1 MMTMQLEILIIAMFV
16 SASCA
21 VLGSF
26 LILRGMA
33 MMSDAISHSVLLG
46 IVLAF
51 FIVSSLSSPLLIVGA
66 GLSGLLTVVLVDI
79 VNKKKFIKKDASIG
93 LVFPLLFSIA
103 IIVISK
109 YAGNIHLDIDSVLLG
124 ELAFA
129 PFNRFIFD
137 GTDLGPKSLYV
148 MITLF
153 VLNSLFVVFFYK
165 ELKITTFDK
174 SLSSTLGF
182 RPNILNLFLMGMVS
196 ITCVAAFDVVGS
208 ILVIAYMIIPPATA
222 YLLTEKLSYLIVLS
236 VIIGILSS
244 VAGFILAHLINA
256 NIAGSISVVCG
267 LFFVLALFLSPGNGI
282 ISNIRDR
289 VRKKWQ
295 FAESLLLVHLSNH
308 EGQPDYDEESQ
319 IGHLSKHMLWDVQFG
334 EKVIGLAL
342 KNGYLL
348 ISGQNLVLT
357 DKGREYVE
365 EIKESTI

>member
-1 MMTMQLEILIIAMFV
+1 MTIQLEILIIAIFV

-26 LILRGMA
+26 LILRVMA

-46 IVLAF
+46 IVIAF
-51 FIVSSLSSPLLIVGA
+51 FIVSSLTSPLLIVGA

-103 IIVISK
+103 IIIISK
-109 YAGNIHLDIDSVLLG
+109 YAGNIHLDIDTVLLG

-129 PFNRFIFD
+129 PFNRFELGGID
-137 GTDLGPKSLYV
+137 IGPKSLYI

-153 VLNSLFVVFFYK
+153 IINSFFIAFFYK

-182 RPNILNLFLMGMVS
+182 RPNFLNLFLMGMVS

-222 YLLTEKLSYLIVLS
+222 YLLTEKLSYMIILS
-236 VIIGILSS
+236 VIVGMLSS
-244 VAGFILAHLINA
+244 IAGFILANVINA
-256 NIAGSISVVCG
+256 NIAGSISVMCG
-267 LFFVLALFLSPGNGI
+267 LFFLLTLFLAPGNGI
-282 ISNIRDR
+282 ISNYRDR
-289 VRKKWQ
+289 IRKKWL
-295 FAESLLLVHLSNH
+295 FSESLLLVHLSNH
-308 EGQPDYDEESQ
+308 EGQPDYNEESR
-319 IGHLSKHMLWDVQFG
+319 IDHLNQHMLWDLKFG
-334 EKVIGLAL
+334 EKVVGIAL
-342 KNGYLL
+342 ENGYLL

-357 DKGREYVE
+357 DKGRKYVE
-365 EIKESTI
+365 EIKASTI

>member
-1 MMTMQLEILIIAMFV
+1 MTLQFEILIIAMFV

-26 LILRGMA
+26 LILRTMA

-66 GLSGLLTVVLVDI
+66 GLSGLLTVVLVDV

-103 IIVISK
+103 IIIISK
-109 YAGNIHLDIDSVLLG
+109 YAGNVHLDIDSVLLG

-129 PFNRFIFD
+129 PFNRFVLD
-137 GTDLGPKSLYV
+137 GTDIGPKSLYV

-153 VLNSLFVVFFYK
+153 ILNSFFIAFFYK

-182 RPNILNLFLMGMVS
+182 RPNFLNLFLMGMVS

-222 YLLTEKLSYLIVLS
+222 YLLTEKLSYMIVLS
-236 VIIGILSS
+236 VVVGILSS
-244 VAGFILAHLINA
+244 IAGFVLANIINA

-267 LFFVLALFLSPGNGI
+267 LFFLIALFLAPENGI
-282 ISNIRDR
+282 ISNFRDR

-295 FAESLLLVHLSNH
+295 FSESLLLVHLSNH
-308 EGQPDYDEESQ
+308 EGQPDYDDESR
-319 IGHLSKHMLWDVQFG
+319 IDHLNQHMLWDMRFG
-334 EKVIGLAL
+334 EKVVNLAL
-342 KNGYLL
+342 KNGNLL
-348 ISGQNLVLT
+348 VSGQNLVLT
-357 DKGREYVE
+357 EKGREYAN
-365 EIKESTI
+365 EIKKDTF